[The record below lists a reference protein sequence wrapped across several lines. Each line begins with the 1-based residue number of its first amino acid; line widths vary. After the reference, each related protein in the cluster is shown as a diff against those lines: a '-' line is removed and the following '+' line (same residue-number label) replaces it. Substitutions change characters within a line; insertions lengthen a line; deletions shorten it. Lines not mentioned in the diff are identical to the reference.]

1 MNGSG
6 FSSPQKSD
14 PVSKLIFELSKLP
27 GIGEKT
33 ATRLAYYVLKQDA
46 AYAASLA
53 EALISAK
60 QKVGLCLVCFTF
72 TDTDPCR
79 ICADSSRD
87 RAMICVVERPSD
99 MNSIEMSGTYRGVYH
114 VLHGALSP
122 IDGIGPDE
130 LKIRELLDRLRTPV
144 APIRE
149 LLLAMNPS
157 VEGDATSLYLTRL
170 VRPLGI
176 RVTQLAH
183 GIPMGG
189 QLEYTDRQTIG
200 KAIEN
205 RMEMR

>member
-1 MNGSG
+1 MN
-6 FSSPQKSD
+6 PQNWNNQNQD

-33 ATRLAYYVLKQDA
+33 ATRLAYYILKQDET
-46 AYAASLA
+46 YARSLS
-53 EALISAK
+53 EALLAAK
-60 QKVGLCLVCFTF
+60 AKVGLCTVCFTF

-79 ICADSSRD
+79 ICANDQRD
-87 RAMICVVERPSD
+87 RSTICVVERPSD
-99 MNSIEMSGTYRGVYH
+99 LNSIELSAMFKGIYH

-122 IDGIGPDE
+122 LDGIGPDE
-130 LKIRELLDRLRTPV
+130 LKIRELMDRLRSPV
-144 APIRE
+144 APVRE
-149 LLLAMNPS
+149 VILAMNPS
-157 VEGDATSLYLTRL
+157 VEGDATALYLTRL
-170 VRPLGI
+170 ARPLGV